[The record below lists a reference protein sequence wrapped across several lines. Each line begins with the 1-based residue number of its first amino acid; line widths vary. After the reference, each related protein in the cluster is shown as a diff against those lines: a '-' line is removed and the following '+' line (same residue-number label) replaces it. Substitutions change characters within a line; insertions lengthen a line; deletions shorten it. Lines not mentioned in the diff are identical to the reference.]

1 MCDVEKI
8 RESFKPD
15 HITTLFVG
23 ESAPAGGDF
32 FYDGNSILFR
42 AMKQAFEGSES
53 FLKDFQASGFFL
65 DDLILE
71 PANNL
76 EDVARDALRWNS
88 VPGLADRIREYQP
101 SAIVTLMRGIELMVI
116 EAICQSGHNSKTY
129 HVPFPGTGN
138 WKYFQREM
146 QPVIPE
152 LPTLH
157 GKKWKESQTVTIE
170 GKRQSI
176 PLTEGPSRAA
186 ARSYLRGAGFAK
198 DDLHKPIIGIA
209 NTWTEIGTCNVHLR
223 EIAEA
228 LKQGIREAGGTPM
241 EFNTVTISDGITMGT
256 QGMKASLVS
265 REVIADSIELV
276 ARGNLFDGLVGIGG
290 CDKNMPGIIMALC
303 RLDIPGMMLY
313 GGSIAP
319 GKLNGPNGE
328 KIDITIQNVFEG
340 IGAYAAGKIDDA
352 GLEALEAN
360 ACPGAGA
367 CGGQFTANTMAMS
380 GELLGISPM
389 ELSGVP
395 ATAKNKLEATRA
407 AGRMLMD
414 AVRANR
420 RPSQIINRKSLE
432 NTIASVAASG
442 GSTNAVLHLI
452 AIARELGIDLKMD
465 DFDRI
470 STQTP
475 FICDLTPAGKYVAS
489 DYQAAGGSRLLAKRM
504 IDAGHADGSM
514 LTISG
519 RTLSEEA
526 ALAVETPGQVVI
538 GKFESPIKPNGGLVI
553 LKGNLAPEGSVMKI
567 AAANRYE
574 HRGPARVFECE
585 EDCFAA
591 VQTGKI
597 KPNDVL
603 VIRYEGPK
611 GGPGMREMLQV
622 TAAVS
627 GNPELSSTVALL
639 TDGRFSGA
647 TRGFTAG
654 HVAPEAFVGG
664 PIAAVREGDII
675 HFDIPKRT
683 LNVEISD
690 EEMRK
695 RLEGFKAPA
704 LRWPSGVFRK
714 YVDRVKSASEGAT
727 T

>member
-1 MCDVEKI
+1 M
-8 RESFKPD
+8 
-15 HITTLFVG
+15 
-23 ESAPAGGDF
+23 
-32 FYDGNSILFR
+32 
-42 AMKQAFEGSES
+42 
-53 FLKDFQASGFFL
+53 
-65 DDLILE
+65 
-71 PANNL
+71 
-76 EDVARDALRWNS
+76 
-88 VPGLADRIREYQP
+88 
-101 SAIVTLMRGIELMVI
+101 
-116 EAICQSGHNSKTY
+116 
-129 HVPFPGTGN
+129 
-138 WKYFQREM
+138 
-146 QPVIPE
+146 
-152 LPTLH
+152 
-157 GKKWKESQTVTIE
+157 TIE
-170 GKRQSI
+170 GKRNSV

-186 ARSYLRGAGFAK
+186 ARSYLRGSGFSK

-209 NTWTEIGTCNVHLR
+209 NTWTEIGTCNVHLH

-228 LKQGIREAGGTPM
+228 LKEGIREAGGTPM
-241 EFNTVTISDGITMGT
+241 EFNTITISDGITMGT

-319 GKLNGPNGE
+319 GKLNGV
-328 KIDITIQNVFEG
+328 DITIQNVFEG
-340 IGAYAAGKIDDA
+340 IGSHAAGKIDDA

-380 GELLGISPM
+380 GEILGISPIQ
-389 ELSGVP
+389 LSGVP
-395 ATAKNKLEATRA
+395 ATAKDKHAATKE

-420 RPSQIINRKSLE
+420 RPSQIITRKSLE

-442 GSTNAVLHLI
+442 GSTNAVLHLL
-452 AIARELGIDLKMD
+452 AIAKEMGIDLSID
-465 DFDRI
+465 DFDAI
-470 STQTP
+470 SKRTP
-475 FICDLTPAGKYVAS
+475 FICDLVPAGKYMAS
-489 DYQAAGGSRLLAKRM
+489 HFQAAGGSRVLAQRL
-504 IDAGHADGSM
+504 IDAGFADGST

-519 RTLSEEA
+519 RTLAQEA
-526 ALAVETPGQVVI
+526 ALAEETPGQVI
-538 GKFESPIKPNGGLVI
+538 IRTFDKPIKPTGGLVI
-553 LKGNLAPEGSVMKI
+553 LKGNLAAEGCVMKI
-567 AAANRYE
+567 AAADRVE
-574 HRGPARVFECE
+574 HRGPARVFDCE

-591 VQTGKI
+591 VQSNKI
-597 KPNDVL
+597 KPGDVL

-627 GNPELSSTVALL
+627 GHPELSSTVALL

-664 PIAAVREGDII
+664 TIAAVREGDMI
-675 HFDIPKRT
+675 HFDIAKRT
-683 LNVEISD
+683 LTLEVSETEIAN
-690 EEMRK
+690 
-695 RLEGFKAPA
+695 RLKGFKAPE
-704 LRWPSGVFRK
+704 LRWPGGVFRK
-714 YVDRVKSASEGAT
+714 YVDRVNSASVGAT

>member
-1 MCDVEKI
+1 M
-8 RESFKPD
+8 
-15 HITTLFVG
+15 
-23 ESAPAGGDF
+23 
-32 FYDGNSILFR
+32 
-42 AMKQAFEGSES
+42 
-53 FLKDFQASGFFL
+53 
-65 DDLILE
+65 
-71 PANNL
+71 
-76 EDVARDALRWNS
+76 
-88 VPGLADRIREYQP
+88 
-101 SAIVTLMRGIELMVI
+101 
-116 EAICQSGHNSKTY
+116 
-129 HVPFPGTGN
+129 
-138 WKYFQREM
+138 
-146 QPVIPE
+146 
-152 LPTLH
+152 
-157 GKKWKESQTVTIE
+157 TIE

-176 PLTEGPSRAA
+176 PMTEGPSRAA
-186 ARSYLRGAGFAK
+186 ARSYLRGVGYSK

-223 EIAEA
+223 DIAEA
-228 LKQGIREAGGTPM
+228 LKEGIREAGGTPM

-340 IGAYAAGKIDDA
+340 IGSHAAGRIDDA
-352 GLEALEAN
+352 GLEALEAA

-380 GELLGISPM
+380 GEILGISPI

-395 ATAKNKLEATRA
+395 ATSPEKLAATRK
-407 AGRMLMD
+407 AGHILMD

-420 RPSQIINRKSLE
+420 KPSQIITRKSLE

-442 GSTNAVLHLI
+442 GSTNAVLHLL
-452 AIARELGIDLKMD
+452 AIAREIGIPLSID
-465 DFDRI
+465 DFDAI
-470 STQTP
+470 STRTP
-475 FICDLTPAGKYVAS
+475 YICSLTPAGKYVAS

-504 IDAGHADGSM
+504 IDAGFADGSA

-519 RTLSEEA
+519 KTLAEEA
-526 ALAVETPGQVVI
+526 ALAKETPGQDVI
-538 GKFESPIKPNGGLVI
+538 ATFEKPIKPNGGLVI

-567 AAANRYE
+567 AAAGKYS
-574 HRGPARVFECE
+574 HRGPARVFDCE
-585 EDCFAA
+585 EDCFKV
-591 VQTGKI
+591 VQAGGI
-597 KPNDVL
+597 KPGDVV

-622 TAAVS
+622 TAAIS
-627 GNPELSSTVALL
+627 SNAELSAHVALL

-675 HFDIPKRT
+675 SFDIPKRT

-690 EEMRK
+690 EEMAA
-695 RLEGFKAPA
+695 RLKDFKPPA
-704 LRWPSGVFRK
+704 LRWPKGVFRK
-714 YVDRVKSASEGAT
+714 YVDRVNSASEGAT

>member
-1 MCDVEKI
+1 M
-8 RESFKPD
+8 
-15 HITTLFVG
+15 
-23 ESAPAGGDF
+23 
-32 FYDGNSILFR
+32 
-42 AMKQAFEGSES
+42 SEAKS
-53 FLKDFQASGFFL
+53 
-65 DDLILE
+65 
-71 PANNL
+71 
-76 EDVARDALRWNS
+76 
-88 VPGLADRIREYQP
+88 
-101 SAIVTLMRGIELMVI
+101 TM
-116 EAICQSGHNSKTY
+116 
-129 HVPFPGTGN
+129 
-138 WKYFQREM
+138 
-146 QPVIPE
+146 
-152 LPTLH
+152 
-157 GKKWKESQTVTIE
+157 TIE

-186 ARSYLRGAGFAK
+186 ARSYLRGAGFKK
-198 DDLHKPIIGIA
+198 DDLHKPIIGVA

-223 EIAEA
+223 AIAEA

-265 REVIADSIELV
+265 RELIADSIELM

-319 GKLNGPNGE
+319 GKLKGPNGAE
-328 KIDITIQNVFEG
+328 IDITIQNVFEG
-340 IGAYAAGKIDDA
+340 IGSYAAGRIDDA
-352 GLEALEAN
+352 GLEELEAH

-380 GELLGISPM
+380 GEILGISPI

-395 ATAKNKLEATRA
+395 ATDPGKLDATRK
-407 AGRMLMD
+407 AGHILMD

-420 RPSQIINRKSLE
+420 RPSQIITRKSLE

-442 GSTNAVLHLI
+442 GSTNAVLHLL
-452 AIARELGIDLKMD
+452 AIARELGVDLSID

-470 STQTP
+470 STRTP
-475 FICDLTPAGKYVAS
+475 YICSLTPAGKYVAN

-504 IDAGHADGSM
+504 VDAGFADGSA

-519 RTLSEEA
+519 KTLAEEA
-526 ALAVETPGQVVI
+526 AAAKETPGQDVI
-538 GKFESPIKPNGGLVI
+538 HTFERPLKPNGGLVI
-553 LKGNLAPEGSVMKI
+553 LKGNLAPEGCVMKI
-567 AAANRYE
+567 AAADKYE
-574 HRGPARVFECE
+574 HRGPARVFDCE
-585 EDCFAA
+585 EDCFKV
-591 VQTGKI
+591 VQAGGI
-597 KPNDVL
+597 RPGDVV

-622 TAAVS
+622 TAAIS
-627 GNPELSSTVALL
+627 SNAELSAQVALL

-675 HFDIPKRT
+675 AFDIPKRT
-683 LNVEISD
+683 LNVEIS
-690 EEMRK
+690 EAQMAA
-695 RLEGFKAPA
+695 RLKDFKPPA
-704 LRWPSGVFRK
+704 LRWPKGVFRK
-714 YVDRVKSASEGAT
+714 YVDRVSSASEGAT

>member
-1 MCDVEKI
+1 M
-8 RESFKPD
+8 
-15 HITTLFVG
+15 
-23 ESAPAGGDF
+23 
-32 FYDGNSILFR
+32 
-42 AMKQAFEGSES
+42 
-53 FLKDFQASGFFL
+53 
-65 DDLILE
+65 
-71 PANNL
+71 
-76 EDVARDALRWNS
+76 
-88 VPGLADRIREYQP
+88 
-101 SAIVTLMRGIELMVI
+101 
-116 EAICQSGHNSKTY
+116 
-129 HVPFPGTGN
+129 
-138 WKYFQREM
+138 
-146 QPVIPE
+146 
-152 LPTLH
+152 
-157 GKKWKESQTVTIE
+157 TIE

-186 ARSYLRGAGFAK
+186 ARSYLRGAGFKK
-198 DDLHKPIIGIA
+198 DDLHKPIIGVA

-228 LKQGIREAGGTPM
+228 LKEGIREAGGTPM

-303 RLDIPGMMLY
+303 RLDIPGMMVY

-319 GKLNGPNGE
+319 GKLNGPDGK

-340 IGAYAAGKIDDA
+340 IGSHAAGRIDDA

-380 GELLGISPM
+380 AEILGIAPI

-395 ATAKNKLEATRA
+395 ATAPNKLEATRE
-407 AGRMLMD
+407 AGRILMD

-420 RPSQIINRKSLE
+420 KPSQIITRKSLE

-442 GSTNAVLHLI
+442 GSTNAVLHLL
-452 AIARELGIDLKMD
+452 AIAREMGIKLSID
-465 DFDRI
+465 DFDTI
-470 STQTP
+470 SARTP
-475 FICDLTPAGKYVAS
+475 YICSLTPAGKYVAS

-504 IDAGHADGSM
+504 IDAGHADGSA

-519 RTLSEEA
+519 KTLAEEA
-526 ALAVETPGQVVI
+526 ALAKETPGQDVI
-538 GKFESPIKPNGGLVI
+538 ATFEKPIKPNGGLVI
-553 LKGNLAPEGSVMKI
+553 LKGNLAPEGCVMKI
-567 AAANRYE
+567 AAAGKYE
-574 HRGPARVFECE
+574 HRGPARVFDSE
-585 EDCFAA
+585 EDCFKV
-591 VQTGKI
+591 VQAGGI
-597 KPNDVL
+597 KPGDVV

-622 TAAVS
+622 TAAIS
-627 GNPELSSTVALL
+627 SNAELSAQVALL

-675 HFDIPKRT
+675 HFDVAKRT
-683 LNVEISD
+683 LDVEISK
-690 EEMRK
+690 EEMVA
-695 RLEGFKAPA
+695 RLKDFKPPA
-704 LRWPSGVFRK
+704 LRWPKGVFRK
-714 YVDRVKSASEGAT
+714 YVDRVNSASEGAT

>member
-1 MCDVEKI
+1 M
-8 RESFKPD
+8 
-15 HITTLFVG
+15 
-23 ESAPAGGDF
+23 
-32 FYDGNSILFR
+32 
-42 AMKQAFEGSES
+42 
-53 FLKDFQASGFFL
+53 
-65 DDLILE
+65 
-71 PANNL
+71 
-76 EDVARDALRWNS
+76 
-88 VPGLADRIREYQP
+88 
-101 SAIVTLMRGIELMVI
+101 
-116 EAICQSGHNSKTY
+116 
-129 HVPFPGTGN
+129 
-138 WKYFQREM
+138 
-146 QPVIPE
+146 
-152 LPTLH
+152 
-157 GKKWKESQTVTIE
+157 TIE

-198 DDLHKPIIGIA
+198 EDLHKPIIGVA

-223 EIAEA
+223 DIAEA
-228 LKQGIREAGGTPM
+228 LKVGIREAGGTPM
-241 EFNTVTISDGITMGT
+241 EFNTITIHDGITMGT

-319 GKLNGPNGE
+319 GKLKGPDGE
-328 KIDITIQNVFEG
+328 LVDITIQNVFEG
-340 IGAYAAGKIDDA
+340 IGSHAAGRIDDA

-380 GELLGISPM
+380 GEILGISPIY
-389 ELSGVP
+389 LSGVP
-395 ATAKNKLEATRA
+395 ATSKDKHAATRE
-407 AGRMLMD
+407 AGHILMD

-420 RPSQIINRKSLE
+420 RPSQIITRTAIE

-452 AIARELGIDLKMD
+452 AIARELGIPLNVD
-465 DFDRI
+465 DFDEI
-470 STQTP
+470 SKRTP

-489 DYQAAGGSRLLAKRM
+489 DYQAAGGSRLLAKRL
-504 IDAGHADGSM
+504 IDAGHADGST

-519 RTLSEEA
+519 KTLAEEA
-526 ALAVETPGQVVI
+526 ALAVETPGQPVI
-538 GKFESPIKPNGGLVI
+538 HTFEDPIKPTGGLVI

-567 AAANRYE
+567 AAANRVE

-585 EDCFAA
+585 DDCFAA
-591 VQTGKI
+591 VQAGQI
-597 KPNDVL
+597 KPGDVL

-627 GNPELSSTVALL
+627 SNTELSAHVALL

-675 HFDIPKRT
+675 HFDIPNRKLT
-683 LNVEISD
+683 LEVSD
-690 EEMRK
+690 EEIAE
-695 RLEGFKAPA
+695 RLKGFTPPA
-704 LRWPSGVFRK
+704 LRWPKGVFRK
-714 YVDRVKSASEGAT
+714 YVDRVTSASEGAT

>member
-1 MCDVEKI
+1 
-8 RESFKPD
+8 
-15 HITTLFVG
+15 
-23 ESAPAGGDF
+23 
-32 FYDGNSILFR
+32 
-42 AMKQAFEGSES
+42 
-53 FLKDFQASGFFL
+53 
-65 DDLILE
+65 
-71 PANNL
+71 
-76 EDVARDALRWNS
+76 
-88 VPGLADRIREYQP
+88 
-101 SAIVTLMRGIELMVI
+101 
-116 EAICQSGHNSKTY
+116 
-129 HVPFPGTGN
+129 
-138 WKYFQREM
+138 
-146 QPVIPE
+146 
-152 LPTLH
+152 
-157 GKKWKESQTVTIE
+157 VTIE

-186 ARSYLRGAGFAK
+186 ARSYLRGSGFAK

-340 IGAYAAGKIDDA
+340 IGSFAAGRIDEA

-380 GELLGISPM
+380 GEILGISPI

-395 ATAKNKLEATRA
+395 ATDPNKLEATRK
-407 AGRMLMD
+407 AGHILMD
-414 AVRANR
+414 AVRANL
-420 RPSQIINRKSLE
+420 RPSQIITRKSLE

-442 GSTNAVLHLI
+442 GSTNAVLHLL
-452 AIARELGIDLKMD
+452 AIAKEMGIALNID
-465 DFDRI
+465 DFDVI
-470 STQTP
+470 SERTP
-475 FICDLTPAGKYVAS
+475 YICSLTPAGKYVAS

-504 IDAGHADGSM
+504 IDAGFADGSA

-519 RTLSEEA
+519 KTLAEEA
-526 ALAVETPGQVVI
+526 ASAKETPGQDVI
-538 GKFESPIKPNGGLVI
+538 ATFEKPIKPNGGLVI
-553 LKGNLAPEGSVMKI
+553 LKGNLAPEGCVMKI
-567 AAANRYE
+567 AAAGKYE
-574 HRGPARVFECE
+574 HRGPARVFDCE
-585 EDCFAA
+585 EDCFKV
-591 VQTGKI
+591 VQEGGI
-597 KPNDVL
+597 RPGDVV

-622 TAAVS
+622 TAAIS
-627 GNPELSSTVALL
+627 SNAELSAHVALL

-675 HFDIPKRT
+675 AFDIPKRT

-690 EEMRK
+690 AEMAA
-695 RLEGFKAPA
+695 RLKNFKPPA
-704 LRWPSGVFRK
+704 LRWPKGVFRK
-714 YVDRVKSASEGAT
+714 YVDRVTSASVGAT